1 MVMIEFVYA
10 AAILMLVG
18 AFGGLLQTRPI
29 DKILLLAVL
38 GDGLIAIIAIFQ
50 YLDVLMISSFMT
62 FVGIVILTI
71 GLIRSREIRGS
82 KEGGIL

>member
-1 MVMIEFVYA
+1 MVMIEFIYA
-10 AAILMLVG
+10 AAVLMLVG

-71 GLIRSREIRGS
+71 GLIRTREIRGT